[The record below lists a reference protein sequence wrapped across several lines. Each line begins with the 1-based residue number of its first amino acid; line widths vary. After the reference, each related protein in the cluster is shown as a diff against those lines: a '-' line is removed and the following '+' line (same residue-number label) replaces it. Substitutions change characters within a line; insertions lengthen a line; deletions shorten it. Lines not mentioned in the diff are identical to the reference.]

1 MMRQGTAA
9 LCVALLVSPGMLF
22 AQTTITDA
30 EVLTGISQVENG
42 EYDQA
47 IFTLDS
53 ACRRLAG
60 DPEKKGEL
68 SQAYLYLGIAY
79 FGKGHEAAA
88 KAKFREAVLQFRS
101 LSLSAEQYPPK
112 IIDLFEAARAEVTTA
127 APAEP
132 GPGSE
137 TAAAAEPAETKKGG
151 SKLPLVL
158 IGVGGAAA
166 AGVAVAAGGGGGSSS
181 SGSTG
186 AGSPPTTV
194 PAPARVTRT
203 FGGDLAEPE
212 ALCRTFE
219 LYVQANGVLEAVA
232 TWNRPEELLDLYL
245 WMGDP
250 WNSESVMGNRTSE
263 TSSRLDADVTERTY
277 LFDVCLGWSDCRQAW
292 QDSGGTTDSCLTE
305 FTLTVNHP

>member
-1 MMRQGTAA
+1 MRRGIVG
-9 LCVALLVSPGMLF
+9 LCVALLVNPGLLS
-22 AQTTITDA
+22 AQATITDA
-30 EVLTGISQVENG
+30 EVLAGIAQVENG

-47 IFTLDS
+47 IFTLDT

-88 KAKFREAVLQFRS
+88 KAKFREAVLQLRS

-112 IIDLFEAARAEVTTA
+112 IIDLFEAARAEVATA
-127 APAEP
+127 TPAVP
-132 GPGSE
+132 GPASGPTE
-137 TAAAAEPAETKKGG
+137 TAAAEPAETKKGG

-158 IGVGGAAA
+158 IGVGGAAVAGIALA
-166 AGVAVAAGGGGGSSS
+166 AGGGGSSS
-181 SGSTG
+181 SASSGG
-186 AGSPPTTV
+186 PGPTTP

-219 LYVQANGVLEAVA
+219 LYVQANGALEAMA
-232 TWNRPEELLDLYL
+232 TWSRPEELLDLYL
-245 WMGDP
+245 WMGEP
-250 WNSESVMGNRTSE
+250 WNSDSVMGTRTSE
-263 TSSRLDADVTERTY
+263 TSARLDADVTERTY

-292 QDSGGTTDSCLTE
+292 QDSGGTTDSCYTE